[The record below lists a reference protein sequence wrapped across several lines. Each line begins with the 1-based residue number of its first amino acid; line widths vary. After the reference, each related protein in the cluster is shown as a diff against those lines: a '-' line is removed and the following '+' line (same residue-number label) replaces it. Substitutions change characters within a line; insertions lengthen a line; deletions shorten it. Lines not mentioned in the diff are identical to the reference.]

1 MIKEPIKLNNT
12 QYTHHHVKPMGYYK
26 PRFAEDCGCKM
37 SALPENPQVAMMYVP
52 FQTDMSTFDEMTALK
67 CGTLFPVLSK
77 PFLGSG
83 NR

>member
-1 MIKEPIKLNNT
+1 
-12 QYTHHHVKPMGYYK
+12 
-26 PRFAEDCGCKM
+26 
-37 SALPENPQVAMMYVP
+37 MMYVP
-52 FQTDMSTFDEMTALK
+52 FQTDMTTFDEMTALR

>member
-1 MIKEPIKLNNT
+1 MT
-12 QYTHHHVKPMGYYK
+12 
-26 PRFAEDCGCKM
+26 
-37 SALPENPQVAMMYVP
+37 ALPENPQVAMIYVP
-52 FQTDMSTFDEMTALK
+52 FQTDFTTYDEMTALK

>member
-1 MIKEPIKLNNT
+1 MNNS
-12 QYTHHHVKPMGYYK
+12 YYANHHVKPTGYYK
-26 PRFAEDCGCKM
+26 PKFTDDCGCRM
-37 SALPENPQVAMMYVP
+37 TALPENPQVAMMYVP
-52 FQTDMSTFDEMTALK
+52 FQTDFTTYDEMTALK